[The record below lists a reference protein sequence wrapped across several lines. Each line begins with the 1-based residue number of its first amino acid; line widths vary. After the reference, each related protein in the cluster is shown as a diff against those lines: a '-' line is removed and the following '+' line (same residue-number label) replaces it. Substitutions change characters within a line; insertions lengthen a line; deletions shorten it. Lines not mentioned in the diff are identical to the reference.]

1 MKMKTKKYKQGL
13 VTSLTALSTAMLCHT
28 ATTYASDI
36 EIYKAPTTG
45 GATLML
51 ALDFSTS
58 MTGSSPIKKD
68 FFNNTNGC
76 TDETNA
82 VSTRWNGTSHSFTGT
97 YCWIK
102 ETQKPRVENLVVSEY
117 KVVERRDG
125 KDKDGDWYVVSST
138 KMATAET
145 TSSSNLT
152 AGTAT
157 TTYSSLAEIWR
168 NKILASC
175 IQSDINTV
183 SDGSPTESWNKKGSY
198 FEESDVG
205 SGGSRVRK
213 RSQLYTVTTKTVRTT
228 ETGTKYSCPDRVT
241 MLKKSLYDLI
251 AGNSTVNGITTTI
264 TPLVATASIGF
275 TTFPSPTVRQTPLL
289 LNTANRT
296 TLLTAITSYSNSS
309 GTPIANAYATSAKGV
324 TDYIASNSSTAACAG
339 YGVYFLTDGAPYSD
353 NRGTARTTINTV
365 LSSDAQIT
373 STQCSGTGSGSD
385 SWKCVEPIAKAL
397 QEKKNI
403 RNTEIKTA
411 IVGFGSEFSFNDSSG
426 VAVPFSANYTA
437 DQAENLF
444 TGSNQKAAARA
455 ATLGKGGWF
464 SANNTNDIVSS
475 VTNFVNSIRVEI
487 PAITTG
493 TSAIPQDVLNTSV
506 IQPYAYF
513 PQFQPKPSEEFRA
526 WTGNLKKY
534 NVSGGL
540 LKDKSNTA
548 LFSSAGVLNTANEDL
563 WTPNYTASITA
574 AQQSL
579 KSLGGL
585 LSRLNL
591 KKTDSNL
598 NRKVFTSNG
607 ITSITVDEAYIKGAP
622 ATRGYYL
629 GLLGYN
635 VTQDQVAALSNDAS
649 VDALLTSATELRQI
663 GAVMHST
670 PVLLTQS
677 GKIVNSATGNDT
689 TNRDDYVLFGTTQGV
704 LHVVK
709 AGKSD
714 EITTVGNTAGQEIF
728 AFVPQEMLAAQ
739 GKAFLD
745 PPQTVVEGGTSNGM
759 NNLYYGVDGA
769 WTAHTEYVYNNAD
782 ETFKVYDTSSK
793 YGKQWIYGG
802 LRMGGRSYYALDL
815 TKMAETTGN
824 EPVVKFRINPVTSSV
839 DGFPTPSGE
848 TTRYANLG
856 KMGQSWSKP
865 TIANVQW
872 KGKRRLVMFVGGGYD
887 AGYETFNYNQDNGV
901 GAGVYMFDANTGELL
916 WSSYDAVK
924 TPAVAG
930 KTLIGDGDY
939 LKYSVVSQIKGV
951 DRDGDGDVDHLYFG
965 DLGGQVFRVDL
976 DSKHTASDT
985 YANYAKQITRIY
997 NGHVANGYSPRFYE
1011 MPAFT
1016 VYSDTGGLFAV
1027 ISIGSGNRSTP
1038 LLGKVVN
1045 ATTTN
1050 SGFITPNETAT
1061 TNDLLRKDAIY
1072 NIYDKGVIA
1081 STPPEPETSP
1091 TIDALHQLTDTNR
1104 ISAATLATWREVA
1117 TVVGTGSSAVNY
1129 SAKSGWYYPF
1139 TSSVDVGGRK
1149 AVEKVQ
1155 GDLIAIDNDL
1165 YVSTFDAE
1173 AVGTTE
1179 SCGAGIYGASRAHR
1193 FCMPYGQCANGDTV
1207 ANNTLNLGKGLLGI
1221 TMGPGTT
1228 GADRR
1233 IVTPLGPTAGGNR
1246 ITDIIYGAANK
1257 LISQS
1262 WYEKN

>member
-1 MKMKTKKYKQGL
+1 MNTKKYKHGF
-13 VTSLTALSTAMLCHT
+13 VTSLTALSTAMLCQAT
-28 ATTYASDI
+28 ATYASDI

-45 GATLML
+45 GAYLML
-51 ALDFSTS
+51 VLDESAS
-58 MTGSSPIKKD
+58 MTQGGTYSQTPITNDFKVGNTDWCPKSLSKDKKAYFDETHNENFVKKD
-68 FFNNTNGC
+68 GSNYPYSYTGRYCLVDKSEVDKIKTAVDKLTIEKSCTFIAKSTDSWVATSNT
-76 TDETNA
+76 A
-82 VSTRWNGTSHSFTGT
+82 V
-97 YCWIK
+97 K
-102 ETQKPRVENLVVSEY
+102 K
-117 KVVERRDG
+117 
-125 KDKDGDWYVVSST
+125 
-138 KMATAET
+138 
-145 TSSSNLT
+145 
-152 AGTAT
+152 
-157 TTYSSLAEIWR
+157 
-168 NKILASC
+168 
-175 IQSDINTV
+175 NTV
-183 SDGSPTESWNKKGSY
+183 TARDIYKCSDRMTA
-198 FEESDVG
+198 
-205 SGGSRVRK
+205 
-213 RSQLYTVTTKTVRTT
+213 
-228 ETGTKYSCPDRVT
+228 
-241 MLKKSLYDLI
+241 LKKSLSNLI
-251 AGNSTVNGITTTI
+251 GNKDYLPDTTVIGMTVFPNPKVLH
-264 TPLVATASIGF
+264 TPV
-275 TTFPSPTVRQTPLL
+275 L
-289 LNTANRT
+289 LNDAGRIS
-296 TLLTAITSYSNSS
+296 LLNVLDDFGAGSS
-309 GTPIANAYATSAKGV
+309 TPIAYGYSYGSAKLLENMA
-324 TDYIASNSSTAACAG
+324 TSTAACAG
-339 YGVYFLTDGAPYSD
+339 YGVYFLTDGLPQSEK
-353 NRGTARTTINTV
+353 
-365 LSSDAQIT
+365 LSDARSSSNLNKYLATNSQLT
-373 STQCSGTGSGSD
+373 SSNCSD
-385 SWKCVEPIAKAL
+385 SWPCVETAAGFL
-397 QEKKNI
+397 QTKKNTPQ
-403 RNTEIKTA
+403 NEIKTA
-411 IVGFGSEFSFNDSSG
+411 IVGFGGEFSFKNSVGESVVFNSS
-426 VAVPFSANYTA
+426 YTA
-437 DQAENLF
+437 QEAANLF
-444 TGSNQKAAARA
+444 TGTYQKAAARA
-455 ATLGKGGWF
+455 AVAGKGGWF
-464 SANNTNDIVSS
+464 SADNTSDIVKS
-475 VTNFVNSIRVEI
+475 VKTFVDSIKVPI

-493 TSAIPQDVLNTSV
+493 TSAIPQDALNTSV

-513 PQFQPKPSEEFRA
+513 PQFQPTPSEDFRA

-534 NVSGGL
+534 NVAGGI
-540 LKDKSNTA
+540 LKDKGGIA

-563 WTPNYTASITA
+563 WTPNYTPPLTDI
-574 AQQSL
+574 QNDL
-579 KSLGGL
+579 KSKGGL
-585 LSRLNL
+585 LSRLKL
-591 KKTDSNL
+591 KKTDSTL
-598 NRKVFTSNG
+598 SRKVWTSSGSLIKEIN
-607 ITSITVDEAYIKGAP
+607 IDYIKQELP
-622 ATRGYYL
+622 VRGYYL
-629 GLLGYN
+629 GLLGYKI
-635 VTQDQVAALSNDAS
+635 TEAQVSALNNSNPAG
-649 VDALLTSATELRQI
+649 VDTLLNLPEVSATELRKI

-677 GKIVNSATGNDT
+677 GAVAENSDGSVNTV
-689 TNRDDYVLFGTTQGV
+689 NRDDYVLFGTTQGV

-714 EITTVGNTAGQEIF
+714 EISTVGSNTAGEEVF

-924 TPAVAG
+924 APAVAG
-930 KTLIGDGDY
+930 TTLIGDGDY